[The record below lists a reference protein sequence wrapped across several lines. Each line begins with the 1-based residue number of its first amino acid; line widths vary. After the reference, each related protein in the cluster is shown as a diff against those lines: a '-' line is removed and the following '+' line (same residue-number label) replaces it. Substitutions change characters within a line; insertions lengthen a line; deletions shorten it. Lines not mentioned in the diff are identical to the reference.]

1 MKKVTLGL
9 IILNN
14 FFASAQKIELIESF
28 IGYTQKSEI
37 ISFTPNP
44 SLIVSGDF
52 SGNLN
57 LWDLEKHKLI
67 KTISAHE
74 EPINHIDF
82 NDRKKTFLTCSNDS
96 TVKLWSLYTNR
107 KN

>member
-1 MKKVTLGL
+1 MKKVTLEL
-9 IILNN
+9 IILTT

-82 NDRKKTFLTCSNDS
+82 NDRKKTDGYFLLHKT
-96 TVKLWSLYTNR
+96 TNT
-107 KN
+107 